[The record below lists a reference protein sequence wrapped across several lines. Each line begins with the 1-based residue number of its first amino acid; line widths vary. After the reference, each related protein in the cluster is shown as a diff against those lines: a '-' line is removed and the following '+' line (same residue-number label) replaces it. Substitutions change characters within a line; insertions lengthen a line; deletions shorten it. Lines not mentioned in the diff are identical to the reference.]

1 MWAHHQPALGNR
13 GEIFSFPHL
22 SDTRR
27 EPMTTPTMQEQIE
40 GLDGSTDWSDRSQ
53 RLRVLPWV

>member
-1 MWAHHQPALGNR
+1 
-13 GEIFSFPHL
+13 
-22 SDTRR
+22 
-27 EPMTTPTMQEQIE
+27 MTTPTMQEQIE